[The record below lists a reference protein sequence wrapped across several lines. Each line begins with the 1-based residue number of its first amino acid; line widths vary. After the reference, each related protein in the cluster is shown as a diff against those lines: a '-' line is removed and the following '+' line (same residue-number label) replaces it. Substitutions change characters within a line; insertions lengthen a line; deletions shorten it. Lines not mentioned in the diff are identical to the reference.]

1 MSDIG
6 IVSLHRR
13 LDLKEK
19 RINYDLAYK
28 QILDLSGNPQ
38 ESVSGS
44 FMKDF
49 EAQFNDSIPT
59 EVNDDVISHADSN
72 DLIFT
77 DTELNDHER
86 LRSLSSNIY
95 SLVHSVQPKEV
106 AMGLF
111 QDTYNYWKNHNSY
124 TELEDLFQGNSAL
137 YENAIDFINQFK
149 KGGVIDVDID

>member
-1 MSDIG
+1 MPSYRKEFNDQTTLSDIG

-28 QILDLSGNPQ
+28 QILDLSGNPR

-95 SLVHSVQPKEV
+95 SPSP
-106 AMGLF
+106 
-111 QDTYNYWKNHNSY
+111 
-124 TELEDLFQGNSAL
+124 
-137 YENAIDFINQFK
+137 
-149 KGGVIDVDID
+149 